1 MQGYPQLSNQS
12 NCAKSA
18 MSITL
23 YKFYF
28 QSLLGKCDEN
38 WISYGENCSLLVH
51 DRMSWFGAYAHC
63 KRLHSEL
70 YTDGVHEAS
79 IASVMDGRYM
89 WTGLAISTKP
99 NPGPRWEWSN
109 RTQLQWTDREIR
121 VPDVGCRG
129 CGFMRNQTLYLT
141 SHCLKKYSFIC
152 QDEYPGIRIR
162 IIPLK

>member
-1 MQGYPQLSNQS
+1 
-12 NCAKSA
+12 

-89 WTGLAISTKP
+89 WTGLATSTKP